1 MGPAQLLLDEARAAD
16 VPGDATDP
24 GRGGA
29 QVRGDA
35 PGRGGAAGRG
45 DAPVSG
51 GAPVGGGAPVR
62 GDMPVRGGAPVS
74 GGAPS
79 GAGTPGGAGTSGRGD
94 GPGRAGT
101 SGRGDGPGRA
111 STRIAALGSAVTTLV
126 ATPIDELSDPEL
138 DVELDAT
145 EDAVRRLRARQLR
158 LVEAKRSRLA
168 RSKRELAPHDVR
180 AGERAARE
188 INDELVSRFRWT
200 RSEAKQATSNG
211 RHLDSMPELAPAF
224 DAGQVP
230 PINLRRLRETLD
242 ALAGE
247 ERQIAR
253 DRLGEAA
260 AREDPVTFGATCRR
274 LLAELDHDAATHA
287 ETRRRFRRRLSIAR
301 TPDGM
306 MAISGMLSGLD
317 AGEVATAIEAFRQ
330 PDPPGA
336 TNVRTPEQRTADAL
350 VEVCR
355 AALRSGDAPTVHG
368 VRPHV
373 VVTLDHTTYL
383 AQAGAVDVSGVG
395 ALPFSEIR
403 SLLADCGVSR
413 ILTDPEGLPVES
425 GPEVRNVPVGLYRA
439 LVIRDGGCIA
449 VDCDAPPSR
458 CDVMHIDIPHRQFGT
473 LTIETAALGCRRDH
487 RRFDRG
493 SWEVSRV
500 DDVPVLHPPGW
511 VRPPGWR
518 PRRANR

>member
-1 MGPAQLLLDEARAAD
+1 VGTAQLLLDDAGTAAATAVSRAGR
-16 VPGDATDP
+16 VPGE
-24 GRGGA
+24 GS
-29 QVRGDA
+29 GDA
-35 PGRGGAAGRG
+35 GSLGQAGAM
-45 DAPVSG
+45 DAS
-51 GAPVGGGAPVR
+51 
-62 GDMPVRGGAPVS
+62 
-74 GGAPS
+74 S
-79 GAGTPGGAGTSGRGD
+79 GAGDAGEAHPAGQRAVADARSTAGD
-94 GPGRAGT
+94 A
-101 SGRGDGPGRA
+101 A
-111 STRIAALGSAVTTLV
+111 TRIGGLGTAVTTLV
-126 ATPIDELSDPEL
+126 AVPIDELGDAEL

-168 RSKRELAPHDVR
+168 RRKRERAPHDVR

-211 RHLDSMPELAPAF
+211 RHLESMPELAPAF

-230 PINLRRLRETLD
+230 PLNLRRLRETLD

-247 ERQIAR
+247 DRQTAR
-253 DRLGEAA
+253 DRLAEAA
-260 AREDPVTFGATCRR
+260 VREDPVTFGATCRR

-287 ETRRRFRRRLSIAR
+287 ETRRRLRRRVSLAR

-306 MAISGMLSGLD
+306 MTISGMLSGLD
-317 AGEVATAIEAFRQ
+317 AGEVATAIEAFRR

-336 TNVRTPEQRTADAL
+336 THVRTPEQRTADAL

-373 VVTLDHTTYL
+373 VVTLDHATYL
-383 AQAGAVDVSGVG
+383 AQAGAVDVSGIG

-413 ILTDPEGLPVES
+413 ILTDPAGLPVES

-458 CDVMHIDIPHRQFGT
+458 CDVMHLAIPRRQLGT

-493 SWEVSRV
+493 TWEVSRV
-500 DDVPVLHPPGW
+500 DGVPVLHPPGW

-518 PRRANR
+518 PRRANE